1 MELSQTVNKI
11 INKSKRN
18 QRQSSFFTVLNNPA
32 ATFLRSY
39 LLKFNILEGTKGFV
53 NSVIKSL
60 ESFVIT
66 GDAYIS
72 RRRMKQL

>member
-1 MELSQTVNKI
+1 MELSQTVEKI

-18 QRQSSFFTVLNNPA
+18 QNQSSFFTVLINPT

-60 ESFVIT
+60 ESFVIM